1 MDVYDAGTS
10 ELADTDGDGYYE
22 TAAYD
27 SNNDGVADAVVSDL
41 DGDGDIDMEA
51 YDTDGDGNVDTA
63 ILDTDNDGVADTALF
78 DTNSDGQADVVAV
91 TIPPTADDAPLFPE
105 TGATTPD
112 TATEEPGL
120 SSHDIVEGA
129 LPGPEYTA

>member
-10 ELADTDGDGYYE
+10 DLADVDGDGYYE
-22 TAAYD
+22 TAAVD
-27 SNNDGVADAVVSDL
+27 TNSDGVVDAAVSDL

-51 YDTDGDGNVDTA
+51 YDTDGDGRVDTA
-63 ILDTDNDGVADTALF
+63 ILDTDNDGIADTALF
-78 DTNSDGQADVVAV
+78 DTDSDGQPDVVAV

-105 TGATTPD
+105 ATTAADP
-112 TATEEPGL
+112 AVEESGL